1 MITTAELTYTLTL
14 ALIVLLLAA
23 AYGFRLAV
31 KGRAHFDR
39 IDRQGGSRLLSKGA
53 MELGYWILDPVAKLL
68 VWIRV
73 TPNEVSWTSLGFGF
87 LAAAC
92 LAVGHFGFGAIFATI
107 SGLLDSVDGMVARM
121 SGVAS
126 DAGEIL
132 DAVVDRYVE
141 FFFLSALVIYYREI
155 LILQAAALLALLGS
169 FMVTYSTS
177 KAEALGLTPPRGSMR
192 RPERA
197 VYLTLGAALST
208 VSIPLFEPPAESS
221 NPIGY
226 PMVVALVLVAV
237 AANVSSIR
245 RFWSIAK
252 AVRVREKDFVGGKS
266 SSEKFSIEE
275 HEAAATSHDATGV
288 RL

>member
-53 MELGYWILDPVAKLL
+53 MELGYWILEPVAKLL

-73 TPNEVSWTSLGFGF
+73 TPDEVSLASLGFGF

-275 HEAAATSHDATGV
+275 HEAAATSHDATGA

>member
-1 MITTAELTYTLTL
+1 MITTAELTYTLAS

-23 AYGFRLAV
+23 AYGFRLAI

-39 IDRQGGSRLLSKGA
+39 IDRQGGSRLLSKVA
-53 MELGYWILDPVAKLL
+53 MELGYWILEPVAKLL
-68 VWIRV
+68 VWIRI
-73 TPNEVSWTSLGFGF
+73 TPNEVSWASLGFGF
-87 LAAAC
+87 LAAVC
-92 LAVGHFGFGAIFATI
+92 LAIGHFGFGAIFATI
-107 SGLLDSVDGMVARM
+107 SGLLDSVDGMVARI

-155 LILQAAALLALLGS
+155 WILQAVALLALLGS

-197 VYLTLGAALST
+197 VYLTLGATLST

-252 AVRVREKDFVGGKS
+252 AVRVREKDFVSGKS
-266 SSEKFSIEE
+266 SSEKFSIEG
-275 HEAAATSHDATGV
+275 HEATHTNHDPTGV